1 MSTKL
6 TLLVEESV
14 IEEAKLYAKKQGR
27 SISNIVEEY
36 LKTITATSKK
46 STTELHPVIKN
57 LWGSVK
63 VSQKNIDYNHLL
75 QDALLEKYLK

>member
-36 LKTITATSKK
+36 LKTVTATSKK
-46 STTELHPVIKN
+46 STTELFHIQLTQSTPQINSSYSNNESSNV
-57 LWGSVK
+57 
-63 VSQKNIDYNHLL
+63 
-75 QDALLEKYLK
+75 

>member
-6 TLLVEESV
+6 TLLVDES
-14 IEEAKLYAKKQGR
+14 IIDDAKAYAKKQGR

-36 LKTITATSKK
+36 LKTIT
-46 STTELHPVIKN
+46 STTKKDKKELDPVIKN

-63 VSQKNIDYNHLL
+63 ISQKNINYNDIL
-75 QDALLEKYLK
+75 QDALIQKYIK

>member
-14 IEEAKLYAKKQGR
+14 IEEAKVYAKKQGR

-36 LKTITATSKK
+36 LKTITATREK
-46 STTELHPVIKN
+46 STKELHPVIKN

-63 VSQKNIDYNHLL
+63 MSQKNMDYKNLL
-75 QDALLEKYLK
+75 QDVLVQKYLK